1 MVWAIRSVSKRKS
14 TTESTA
20 MPSVVAHAPNTQ
32 HRTAHKLLIAASA
45 VLLAGCVLNTPSVTG
60 RAALPPPPRGADGQA
75 AAKPSAASENLRKY
89 YAGVQAELLSQG
101 LMRTD
106 TGAKDAPF
114 NARMLANNLVRI
126 AFFDEFDSS
135 SGTLVARATEKRLRR
150 WDKPVRVGLAF
161 GDSVPQDLRSIER
174 ARVASF
180 LARLTRLTGHSI
192 QLADSGINFHLQIL
206 NVDELRAIGP
216 TVRSTDP
223 SIGRPEL
230 ESIIDMPESTYCQV
244 TYSIDDSTN
253 LIERAFAV
261 IRAEHPDLLHLSCLH
276 EEITQ
281 GLGLP
286 NDSPQARPS
295 IYNDDQEFALLTP
308 MDELM
313 LRMLYDKRLSPG
325 MSITQARPIIDQLA
339 QELIGGDS

>member
-1 MVWAIRSVSKRKS
+1 
-14 TTESTA
+14 
-20 MPSVVAHAPNTQ
+20 MPSVVARAPNT
-32 HRTAHKLLIAASA
+32 LLCTVKALKGAVFVAASA
-45 VLLAGCVLNTPSVTG
+45 ALLAGCVLNTAPVSG
-60 RAALPPPPRGADGQA
+60 RATLPPQPRGAEDQKTA
-75 AAKPSAASENLRKY
+75 SPSAASENLRKY

-106 TGAKDAPF
+106 TGANDAPF
-114 NARMLANNLVRI
+114 NARLLAANFIRI

-135 SGTLVARATEKRLRR
+135 SGRLVARATEKHLRR
-150 WDKPVRVGLAF
+150 WGKPVRVGLAF
-161 GDSVPQDLRSIER
+161 GASVPQNIRAIER

-180 LARLTRLTGHSI
+180 LARLSRLTGHSI
-192 QLADSGINFHLQIL
+192 TLADSDINFHLQIL
-206 NVDELRAIGP
+206 NTDEIQAIGP
-216 TVRSTDP
+216 TVRRADP
-223 SIGRPEL
+223 YVGTPEL
-230 ESIIDMPESTYCQV
+230 DSIINMPESTYCQV

-253 LIERAFAV
+253 LIERAFAI

-308 MDELM
+308 MDEMM
-313 LRMLYDKRLSPG
+313 LHMLYDKRLTPG

>member
-1 MVWAIRSVSKRKS
+1 MAPAPTPVPIALPNAV
-14 TTESTA
+14 
-20 MPSVVAHAPNTQ
+20 PS
-32 HRTAHKLLIAASA
+32 LIKALKGAAYLAASA
-45 VLLAGCVLNTPSVTG
+45 ALLSGCTLFNPPIAG
-60 RAALPPPPRGADGQA
+60 RAALPPPPRVLK
-75 AAKPSAASENLRKY
+75 AKPPEPSPASAALRKY

-101 LMRTD
+101 LMRSD
-106 TGAKDAPF
+106 SGAKDAPF
-114 NARMLANNLVRI
+114 SARMLANNFVRI

-135 SGTLVARATEKRLRR
+135 SGTLVARVTEKRLRR

-161 GDSVPQDLRSIER
+161 GNSVPQAKRPIER

-180 LARLTRLTGHSI
+180 LARLSKLTGHSI
-192 QLADSGINFHLQIL
+192 QLASSGINFHLQIL
-206 NVDELRAIGP
+206 DTDEIKAIGP
-216 TVRSTDP
+216 TVRRADP
-223 SIGRPEL
+223 NIGEAEL
-230 ESIIDMPESTYCQV
+230 RSIIAMPESTYCQV
-244 TYSIDDSTN
+244 TYSIDEASN

-313 LRMLYDKRLSPG
+313 LRMLYDNRLTPG

-339 QELIGGDS
+339 EELVGGDS

>member
-1 MVWAIRSVSKRKS
+1 
-14 TTESTA
+14 
-20 MPSVVAHAPNTQ
+20 MPSVVARAPNTT
-32 HRTAHKLLIAASA
+32 HRIVKTLKGAAFIAASSA
-45 VLLAGCVLNTPSVTG
+45 FVAGCALTTPPVTG
-60 RAALPPPPRGADGQA
+60 RAALPPQA
-75 AAKPSAASENLRKY
+75 RVAQAPKPDKPSAASENLRKY

-106 TGAKDAPF
+106 TGAQDAPF
-114 NARMLANNLVRI
+114 SARTLANNFVRI

-161 GDSVPQDLRSIER
+161 GDSVPKNKRAIER

-180 LARLTRLTGHSI
+180 LARLSRLTGHSI
-192 QLADSGINFHLQIL
+192 KLADSGINFHLQIL
-206 NVDELRAIGP
+206 NTDEIRTIGP
-216 TVRSTDP
+216 TVRRADP
-223 SIGRPEL
+223 SIGAPEL
-230 ESIIDMPESTYCQV
+230 DSIINMPESTYCQV
-244 TYSIDDSTN
+244 TYSIDDNTN

-295 IYNDDQEFALLTP
+295 IFNDDQEFALLTP
-308 MDELM
+308 MDEMM
-313 LRMLYDKRLSPG
+313 LQMLYDKRLKPG
-325 MSITQARPIIDQLA
+325 MSILEARPIIDQLA
-339 QELIGGDS
+339 EQLVGGDS

>member
-1 MVWAIRSVSKRKS
+1 MSVK
-14 TTESTA
+14 TTVNA
-20 MPSVVAHAPNTQ
+20 LKGAAV
-32 HRTAHKLLIAASA
+32 IAASA
-45 VLLAGCVLNTPSVTG
+45 ALVAGCAMTTPPITG
-60 RAALPPPPRGADGQA
+60 RATQPPQPRAEKPAPA
-75 AAKPSAASENLRKY
+75 AQPSAASLALRSY
-89 YAGVQAELLSQG
+89 YAGVQTELLSQG

-114 NARMLANNLVRI
+114 TARMLTNNFIRI

-161 GDSVPQDLRSIER
+161 GTSVPQDKRAIEQ

-180 LARLTRLTGHSI
+180 LARLSRLTGHSI
-192 QLADSGINFHLQIL
+192 KLADSDINFHLQIL
-206 NVDELRAIGP
+206 NTDEIKAIGP
-216 TVRSTDP
+216 TVRRADP
-223 SIGRPEL
+223 GIGEAEL
-230 ESIIDMPESTYCQV
+230 QSIIKMPESTYCQV
-244 TYSIDDSTN
+244 TYSIDERSN

-295 IYNDDQEFALLTP
+295 IFNDDQEFALLTP
-308 MDELM
+308 MDEMM
-313 LRMLYDKRLSPG
+313 LRMLYDKRLTPG
-325 MSITQARPIIDQLA
+325 MSITQARPIIEQLA
-339 QELIGGDS
+339 EALIGGDS

>member
-1 MVWAIRSVSKRKS
+1 M
-14 TTESTA
+14 
-20 MPSVVAHAPNTQ
+20 PNTLL
-32 HRTAHKLLIAASA
+32 RTVKALKGAAYFAASA
-45 VLLAGCVLNTPSVTG
+45 ALLACCALTTPPMTG
-60 RAALPPPPRGADGQA
+60 RATLPPQPRGTETQT
-75 AAKPSAASENLRKY
+75 PPPQSAASENLRKY

-106 TGAKDAPF
+106 TGASDAPF
-114 NARMLANNLVRI
+114 NARMLATNFIRI

-135 SGTLVARATEKRLRR
+135 SGRLVARATEKRLRR

-161 GDSVPQDLRSIER
+161 GNSVPQSTRATER

-180 LARLTRLTGHSI
+180 LARLERLTGHSI
-192 QLADSGINFHLQIL
+192 KLADSDINFHLQIL
-206 NVDELRAIGP
+206 NTDEIQTIGP
-216 TVRSTDP
+216 TVRRADP
-223 SIGRPEL
+223 NVGAPEL
-230 ESIIDMPESTYCQV
+230 DSIINMPESTYCQV
-244 TYSIDDSTN
+244 TYSIDDATN
-253 LIERAFAV
+253 LIERAFAI

-295 IYNDDQEFALLTP
+295 IFNDDQEFALLTP
-308 MDELM
+308 MDEMM
-313 LRMLYDKRLSPG
+313 LRMLYDKRLTPG

-339 QELIGGDS
+339 QQLVGGDS

>member
-1 MVWAIRSVSKRKS
+1 MHPVSYTVQGPIKAFKG
-14 TTESTA
+14 A
-20 MPSVVAHAPNTQ
+20 AA
-32 HRTAHKLLIAASA
+32 IAATA
-45 VLLAGCVLNTPSVTG
+45 ALVAGCAITNPPIQG
-60 RAALPPPPRGADGQA
+60 RATLPPQARIAGAKPA
-75 AAKPSAASENLRKY
+75 VPSAASQALRNY

-114 NARMLANNLVRI
+114 SARMLANNFVRI

-135 SGTLVARATEKRLRR
+135 SGTLVARPTEKKLRR
-150 WDKPVRVGLAF
+150 WEKPVRVGLVF
-161 GDSVPQDLRSIER
+161 GASIPPEQHATER

-180 LARLTRLTGHSI
+180 LARLSRLTGHAI
-192 QLADSGINFHLQIL
+192 KLADSAVNFHLQIL
-206 NVDELRAIGP
+206 NTDEIKAIGP
-216 TVRSTDP
+216 TVRRADP
-223 SIGRPEL
+223 TIGEAEL
-230 ESIIDMPESTYCQV
+230 QSIIAMPESTYCQV
-244 TYSIDDSTN
+244 TYSIDEGSN

-286 NDSPQARPS
+286 NDSPAARPS

-308 MDELM
+308 MDEMM
-313 LRMLYDKRLSPG
+313 LHMLYDKRLTPG

-339 QELIGGDS
+339 EELVGGDS

>member
-1 MVWAIRSVSKRKS
+1 MAPV
-14 TTESTA
+14 
-20 MPSVVAHAPNTQ
+20 PNTVQ
-32 HRTAHKLLIAASA
+32 NTIKALRGAAFAAASA
-45 VLLAGCVLNTPSVTG
+45 AFLAGCAMTSPPIEG
-60 RAALPPPPRGADGQA
+60 RATQPPQPRLESPKQT
-75 AAKPSAASENLRKY
+75 KPSAASQALRAY

-106 TGAKDAPF
+106 SGAKDAPF
-114 NARMLANNLVRI
+114 SARMLANNFVRI

-135 SGTLVARATEKRLRR
+135 SGTLVARPTEKRLRR

-161 GDSVPQDLRSIER
+161 GASVPKEKHAIER
-174 ARVASF
+174 ARVSSF
-180 LARLTRLTGHSI
+180 LARLSRITGHSI
-192 QLADSGINFHLQIL
+192 KLANSDINFHLQIL
-206 NVDELRAIGP
+206 STDDIKAIGP
-216 TVRSTDP
+216 TVRRADP
-223 SIGRPEL
+223 TIGTAEL
-230 ESIIDMPESTYCQV
+230 QSIIDMPESTYCQV
-244 TYSIDDSTN
+244 TYSIDENTN

-286 NDSPQARPS
+286 NDSPAARPS

-313 LRMLYDKRLSPG
+313 LKMLYDKRLSPG
-325 MSITQARPIIDQLA
+325 MSITEARPIIDHLA
-339 QELIGGDS
+339 EALVGGDS

>member
-1 MVWAIRSVSKRKS
+1 MAPVPRIAQ
-14 TTESTA
+14 TTLTTLKGA
-20 MPSVVAHAPNTQ
+20 A
-32 HRTAHKLLIAASA
+32 LIAASA
-45 VLLAGCVLNTPSVTG
+45 ALVTACAMSPPAIEG
-60 RAALPPPPRGADGQA
+60 RAAQPPLPRATAPKA
-75 AAKPSAASENLRKY
+75 APPSAASQALRAY

-106 TGAKDAPF
+106 TGSKDSPF
-114 NARMLANNLVRI
+114 SARMLADNFVRI

-161 GDSVPQDLRSIER
+161 GASMPKAKHATER

-180 LARLTRLTGHSI
+180 LARLSRITGHSI
-192 QLADSGINFHLQIL
+192 KLADSGINFHLQIL
-206 NVDELRAIGP
+206 NTDEIQAIGP
-216 TVRSTDP
+216 IVQRADP
-223 SIGRPEL
+223 SIGAAEL
-230 ESIIDMPESTYCQV
+230 QSILDMPESTYCQV
-244 TYSIDDSTN
+244 TYSIDENTN

-286 NDSPQARPS
+286 NDSPAARPS

-313 LRMLYDKRLSPG
+313 LKMLYDKRLSPG

-339 QELIGGDS
+339 SALVGGGS